1 LQAVDLTVLLF
12 VLKPGKGLQIAAALV
27 RPTKLAD
34 VDA

>member
-1 LQAVDLTVLLF
+1 LF

-27 RPTKLAD
+27 RPTKLVD